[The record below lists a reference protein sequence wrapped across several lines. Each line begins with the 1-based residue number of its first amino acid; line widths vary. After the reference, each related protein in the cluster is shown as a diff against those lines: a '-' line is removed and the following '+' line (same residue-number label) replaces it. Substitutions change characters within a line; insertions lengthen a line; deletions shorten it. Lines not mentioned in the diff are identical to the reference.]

1 MGARNTFLV
10 IILAVLV
17 ISLVSS
23 GALAQTQIVHVP
35 ARKCVLASAAEG
47 GPGTTHEPEAKEV
60 QGAHEEARKKEVHG
74 QPEAG
79 EQGAEEHE
87 TAGHGTA
94 EHGGE
99 HETTPTGG
107 LLSFSDI
114 FLLGMIVIML
124 IVISKGLGMWGAK
137 REAKD

>member
-1 MGARNTFLV
+1 MGSRNTFLV
-10 IILAVLV
+10 IVLIAVM
-17 ISLVSS
+17 IYAATSW
-23 GALAQTQIVHVP
+23 ALAQTQIDAVTREH
-35 ARKCVLASAAEG
+35 VLASATEG
-47 GPGTTHEPEAKEV
+47 GPGTTHEPEAKE
-60 QGAHEEARKKEVHG
+60 AHEEHEETHKKEAHG

-99 HETTPTGG
+99 HEATPTGW